1 MKMWRNLEEVISFA
15 MQKEAGAAALYEE
28 AAKLSK
34 RPDAKAMFNELAAE
48 ERKHREI
55 LENLERKDVSK
66 YTLERIPDMKMSE
79 YMRDVEFHPDMEYQD
94 ILILAIKR
102 EEKSRD
108 LYADLAAHADDPEL
122 KKLFQALAQE
132 EAKHKL
138 KLETEY
144 DEYVLTEN

>member
-1 MKMWRNLEEVISFA
+1 MWRDFEEVINFA

-34 RPDAKAMFNELAAE
+34 RSEAKAMFDELAAE
-48 ERKHREI
+48 ERRHRET
-55 LENLERKDVSK
+55 LGKLERKDVSR
-66 YTLERIPDMKMSE
+66 YTLERISDMKMSE
-79 YMRDVEFHPDMEYQD
+79 YMRDVEFRRDMEYQD

-102 EEKSRD
+102 EEKSRN
-108 LYADLAAHADDPEL
+108 LYTDLAAHTDDPEL
-122 KKLFQALAQE
+122 KKLFRALAQE